1 MRAAKTADILK
12 FRKEHL
18 NKLHTINASWNPVR
32 ATHAKGVYFFDT
44 EGNKILDCVNNVT
57 HIGHCHPEYVR
68 RMGEQFGKLMTN
80 SRYLSEQLDSCV
92 RKILGLMPG
101 HLSCVAFVTSGSE
114 ANDLALQM
122 ASAVTGQKWFTTME
136 GAYHGQCQSLL
147 DISSYRFMPDHKL
160 AENVALTSMPCTYR
174 GKFAGLPN
182 SSELYVAELEA
193 KLPRDAKPVFIHENM
208 LSCAGQVIPKPDFFP
223 KVYDFVKG
231 RGGVTI
237 SDEVQTG
244 FGRLGTHFWGF
255 EYFGLKPDIVTI
267 GKAMGNGYP
276 VAAVVCTPEV
286 MEAFSKKV
294 PRFES
299 TFAGNLP
306 AFVATETVIDVIKS
320 EGLQE
325 HALKTGAYLNSKL
338 QSLLKYSFVGDIR
351 GSGLFQGIEVVEDKA
366 SKAPS
371 EHLAKEIATFLR
383 DKNVLISRDGVF
395 ENVMK
400 IKPPMQFNNE
410 HVDVLMDTLIQACDH
425 IEAHR
430 K

>member
-1 MRAAKTADILK
+1 MRATKTAEILK

-18 NKLHTINASWNPVR
+18 NKLHTINASWNPVH
-32 ATHAKGVYFFDT
+32 ATHAKGVYFYDT
-44 EGNKILDCVNNVT
+44 EGNQILDCVNNVS

-68 RMGEQFGKLMTN
+68 RMGEQFGKVMTN

-92 RKILGLMPG
+92 KKIQALMPE
-101 HLSCVAFVTSGSE
+101 HLTCVSFVTSGSE

-122 ASAVTGQKWFTTME
+122 ASALTRQKRFVTME

-147 DISSYRFMPDHKL
+147 DLSSYRFMPGHKL
-160 AENVALTSMPCTYR
+160 ADHVTLTSMPCTYR
-174 GKFAGLPN
+174 GKFADQPN
-182 SSELYVAELEA
+182 SSELYIGELEA
-193 KLPRDAKPVFIHENM
+193 KLPSDAKPIFIHENM
-208 LSCAGQVIPKPDFFP
+208 LSCAGQVIPKTDFFP
-223 KVYDFVKG
+223 KVYEFVKA

-244 FGRLGTHFWGF
+244 FGRLGSHFWGF

-267 GKAMGNGYP
+267 GKAMGNGFP
-276 VAAVVCTPEV
+276 VAAVVCTKEV
-286 MEAFSKKV
+286 MDAFEKAV

-306 AFVATETVIDVIKS
+306 AFVATETVIDVIKE
-320 EGLQE
+320 EGLQA

-338 QSLLKYSFVGDIR
+338 QTLLKYSFVGDIR
-351 GSGLFQGIEVVEDKA
+351 GSGLFQGIEIVEDK
-366 SKAPS
+366 KTKEPS

-410 HVDVLMDTLIQACDH
+410 HVDILMDTLIKACDH
-425 IEAHR
+425 IEANR